1 MSLIID
7 NVTSIYGKGTP
18 EEMVALDE
26 VSITIERGD
35 LVAIVGRTG
44 SGKSTLAQHMN
55 ALLLPNAGSVTV
67 DGVEAK
73 KGSPDLRK
81 IRRSVGLVFQ
91 YPEQSFFCSTVREE
105 IAYAPQNYGVTE
117 DELDKTIEIAARSA
131 GLPNDVL
138 SRDPFSLSGGMRR
151 RAALAAVLSSE
162 PNYLVLDEPL
172 AGLDQAAHEHIVSTI
187 TELSEKGIGVVIVTH
202 DLEFALRKCRRIAI
216 LVDGRLT
223 EHKTPEDAARAIVD
237 SEVPGLTA
245 PPSVAMAAEM
255 QKKGIDIKLTA
266 SVNEIVDALIKYKAR

>member
-1 MSLIID
+1 MPIIID

-18 EEMVALDE
+18 EEMIALDG

-55 ALLLPNAGSVTV
+55 ALLLPNDGRVTV
-67 DGVEAK
+67 DGAEAK
-73 KGSPDLRK
+73 KGSPELRK
-81 IRRSVGLVFQ
+81 IRKSVGLVFQ
-91 YPEQSFFCSTVREE
+91 YPEQSFFCSSVREE
-105 IAYAPQNYGVTE
+105 IAYAPQNYGVGE
-117 DELDKTIEIAARSA
+117 DKMDETIERAAKLA
-131 GLPNDVL
+131 GLPEDVL

-151 RAALAAVLSSE
+151 RAALAAVLSSD

-172 AGLDQAAHEHIVSTI
+172 AGLDQAAHEHIVDTLVG
-187 TELSEKGIGVVIVTH
+187 LSENGIGVVIVTH
-202 DLEFALRKCRRIAI
+202 DLEFALRKCRRVAI

-223 EHKTPEDAARAIVD
+223 EHSSPEDAARAIVD

-245 PPSVAMAAEM
+245 PPSVVMAAEM

-266 SVNEIVDALIKYKAR
+266 SVEEIVDALIKYKAR